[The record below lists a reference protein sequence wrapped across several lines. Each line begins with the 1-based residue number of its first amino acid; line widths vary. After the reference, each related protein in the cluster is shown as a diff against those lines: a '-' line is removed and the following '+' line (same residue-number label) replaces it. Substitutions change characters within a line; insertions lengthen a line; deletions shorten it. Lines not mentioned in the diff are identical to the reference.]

1 MPGVGAELLARAFA
15 ATSTVSLIT
24 DAAQNILHVSAAFT
38 AITGYSEDEIVGTNC
53 RLLQGSGSSDA
64 VRGSIRHALEAGDGF
79 EGDILNYRKDGSP
92 FWNGLSIV
100 PLRDPAGVITHFVSV
115 QRDINTRIAL
125 QEQLDFQAGHDA
137 VTGLPN
143 RFGFESYLQGR
154 STDAAPTG
162 RPDRAGF
169 GLIAL
174 EHVGQVRHSFGFSG
188 ADDVL
193 AEFACRLKS
202 RLRGGDYLAS
212 FSGDQFVVV
221 LEGLCDDASPELAA
235 RLQRLHEVVETPFP
249 VDDESVMLGMTMGIT
264 PFPARS
270 SGPHVLRLASQAL
283 PGPGSDLSRPDSWW
297 RLAPTGPIVEWDT
310 TMAASD
316 FRRGERSRV
325 HRERLFAGGLSM
337 YMQPIIRLFDG
348 TLRRVEALARLTL
361 ADGTVVPPDSFVQQL
376 SSNDLDE
383 LFRIGLNDALG
394 WVARWEQD
402 GLALDVSVNLAPSTL
417 RHPRCTRWVA
427 NALRRHG
434 LAPNRLSLELLETQ
448 ELDAAASRSVLE
460 ELTGLGVGLAL
471 DDLGSGHSSL
481 KRLAQLPFDS
491 IKIDRGLLA
500 GVATKPVETLSL
512 IATLS
517 QMGRDMGAA
526 VVLEGIENAGLA
538 EAASVLGASLGQ
550 GYYFARPMP
559 AADVP
564 SWAAGFGLP
573 EGFHLPDQ
581 SGQLHTE
588 LGALAYHWQ
597 YTRWGSPHPFSI
609 DDCPLTEFIAD
620 RVMAGSAPSLWHD
633 VQHGL
638 GGDDRASGL
647 LLDWLVDAS
656 TGQTGGLRARA

>member
-1 MPGVGAELLARAFA
+1 
-15 ATSTVSLIT
+15 
-24 DAAQNILHVSAAFT
+24 
-38 AITGYSEDEIVGTNC
+38 
-53 RLLQGSGSSDA
+53 
-64 VRGSIRHALEAGDGF
+64 
-79 EGDILNYRKDGSP
+79 
-92 FWNGLSIV
+92 
-100 PLRDPAGVITHFVSV
+100 
-115 QRDINTRIAL
+115 
-125 QEQLDFQAGHDA
+125 
-137 VTGLPN
+137 
-143 RFGFESYLQGR
+143 
-154 STDAAPTG
+154 
-162 RPDRAGF
+162 
-169 GLIAL
+169 
-174 EHVGQVRHSFGFSG
+174 
-188 ADDVL
+188 
-193 AEFACRLKS
+193 
-202 RLRGGDYLAS
+202 
-212 FSGDQFVVV
+212 
-221 LEGLCDDASPELAA
+221 
-235 RLQRLHEVVETPFP
+235 
-249 VDDESVMLGMTMGIT
+249 
-264 PFPARS
+264 
-270 SGPHVLRLASQAL
+270 
-283 PGPGSDLSRPDSWW
+283 
-297 RLAPTGPIVEWDT
+297 
-310 TMAASD
+310 
-316 FRRGERSRV
+316 
-325 HRERLFAGGLSM
+325 M

-597 YTRWGSPHPFSI
+597 FTRWGSPHPFVI
-609 DDCPLTEFIAD
+609 DACPLTGFIAD
-620 RVMAGSAPSLWHD
+620 RGIAGSAPQLWHD
-633 VQHGL
+633 LQHGVD
-638 GGDDRASGL
+638 GGHDRASGL
-647 LLDWLVDAS
+647 LLDWLVDQS
-656 TGQTGGLRARA
+656 TGQVGQTAQTAQMGYMGQTGGLRAGA